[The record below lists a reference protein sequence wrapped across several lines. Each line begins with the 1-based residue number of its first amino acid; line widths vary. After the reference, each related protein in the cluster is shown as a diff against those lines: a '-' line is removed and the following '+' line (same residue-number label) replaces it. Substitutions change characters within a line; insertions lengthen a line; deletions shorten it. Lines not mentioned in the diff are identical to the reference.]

1 MPATRLK
8 FPISEH
14 TKPRIEAAIRTKT
27 ATIFQTKTTIASVA
41 RKTAYERAALR
52 SMGITH
58 PDDIQYVRDAAKRLG
73 IAVEEAAVDEFV
85 KSNVKAI
92 LLAAL

>member
-1 MPATRLK
+1 
-8 FPISEH
+8 
-14 TKPRIEAAIRTKT
+14 
-27 ATIFQTKTTIASVA
+27 
-41 RKTAYERAALR
+41 
-52 SMGITH
+52 MGITH